1 MLGDYAGM
9 AQAFLFAGA
18 CGVIAPIWS
27 ITDTIAREIA
37 ERFYT
42 SVFAGESPAERLRQE
57 RLRMGRTAAAESGTW
72 MAYIYYGH
80 PQMRLKRN

>member
-1 MLGDYAGM
+1 MRRMRRHPRLQAETAGGHG
-9 AQAFLFAGA
+9 LYLISGA
-18 CGVIAPIWS
+18 AVVN
-27 ITDTIAREIA
+27 REIA